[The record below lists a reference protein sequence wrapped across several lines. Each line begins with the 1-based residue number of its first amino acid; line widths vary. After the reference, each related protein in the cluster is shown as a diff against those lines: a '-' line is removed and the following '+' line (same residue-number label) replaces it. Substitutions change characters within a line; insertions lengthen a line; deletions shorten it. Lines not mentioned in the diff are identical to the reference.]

1 MAKQRGPHQLSGK
14 INNLCYYTQKG
25 VRGGLVRRIN
35 DGMSERLKV
44 GEEFANTRLA
54 NSVFGMC
61 SMFAGQILNQTNA
74 RNIYLFRADR
84 QAIFTKKLFEYY
96 KIEKGFD
103 SNESFGNSLRFQ
115 TYLARIFDDLVKN
128 KFSDFFAPV
137 QDSFTADDVD
147 YSLPFSL
154 SVDELT
160 NYCKTVGCI
169 GVNIIFNGAFNLYPP
184 LRTELEGKFELG
196 ALEPPLYRPYSFNW
210 YLGDDEFELVR
221 PMTLWDDGI
230 NLAFIKITPILSETK
245 GKVILSLSKAICKMF
260 TIYVEI

>member
-44 GEEFANTRLA
+44 GEEFANTRRA

-96 KIEKGFD
+96 KKEVGFD
-103 SNESFGNSLRFQ
+103 TNSSFSNNQRFQ

-128 KFSDFFAPV
+128 KFSNFFSPV
-137 QDSFTADDVD
+137 ADSFKSEDIDF
-147 YSLPFSL
+147 SLPFSL
-154 SVDELT
+154 SVNELT
-160 NYCKTVGCI
+160 NFCNSLGCI
-169 GVNIIFNGAFNLYPP
+169 GVSINFNGAFNLYPP
-184 LRTELEGKFELG
+184 YREGTEGSFELG
-196 ALEPPLYRPYSFNW
+196 ALNPPRYRPYNFNW
-210 YLGDDEFELVR
+210 FLGDDEFELVR

-230 NLAFIKITPILSETK
+230 NLAFIKITPIVAQIGER
-245 GKVILSLSKAICKMF
+245 VILSQSKAICKMF
-260 TIYVEI
+260 TIYF

>member
-44 GEEFANTRLA
+44 GEEFANTRRA

-61 SMFAGQILNQTNA
+61 SMFAGQILNQMNA

-84 QAIFTKKLFEYY
+84 QAIFTKRLFEYY
-96 KIEKGFD
+96 KKEYGFD
-103 SNESFGNSLRFQ
+103 SNNTFGNSKEFQ
-115 TYLARIFDDLVKN
+115 IYLARVFDEVVKN
-128 KFSDFFAPV
+128 RFSNFFAPV
-137 QDSFTADDVD
+137 ADYFETDNTE
-147 YSLPFSL
+147 YGLPFTL

-160 NYCKTVGCI
+160 SFCNSIGCI
-169 GVNIIFNGAFNLYPP
+169 GVSINFNGAFNLYSPH
-184 LRTELEGKFELG
+184 REDSEGSFELG
-196 ALEPPLYRPYSFNW
+196 VLNPPLYRPYNFNW

-221 PMTLWDDGI
+221 TMSLWDDGI
-230 NLAFIKITPILSETK
+230 NLAFIKITPIVSEVD
-245 GKVILSLSKAICKMF
+245 GRVILSQSKAICKMF
-260 TIYVEI
+260 TIRVV